1 MAKGEAMRKLDKRFD
16 ALWTRIHDIQI
27 SNSYYVSRRDF
38 EGTLHRIA
46 ELTDVLIEAGILI
59 EPTDLGPKVHQV
71 SGKPYVVRKVK

>member
-1 MAKGEAMRKLDKRFD
+1 MRKLDAKFNSV
-16 ALWTRIHDIQI
+16 WNRIHDIQI
-27 SNSYYVSRRDF
+27 SQSNYASQRQLED
-38 EGTLHRIA
+38 TLYRIA